1 MKLKC
6 GLTKFNNTWYQM
18 FLGLFTIALQHI
30 TCNEIIIEVIES
42 AVNITQ
48 LKHAWCRRLGHIS
61 SLDLHG
67 LDNIHRMAF
76 KKVSV
81 AKV

>member
-1 MKLKC
+1 MVSNVFKVVY
-6 GLTKFNNTWYQM
+6 NR
-18 FLGLFTIALQHI
+18 I
-30 TCNEIIIEVIES
+30 IIIEVIES

-67 LDNIHRMAF
+67 LDNIHQMAF

>member
-1 MKLKC
+1 MVSN
-6 GLTKFNNTWYQM
+6 KFRVVYNQ
-18 FLGLFTIALQHI
+18 
-30 TCNEIIIEVIES
+30 IIEIIES

-67 LDNIHRMAF
+67 LDNIHQMAF

-81 AKV
+81 AKVYLQIVFLVNHLELHTRT

>member
-1 MKLKC
+1 MVSNV
-6 GLTKFNNTWYQM
+6 FRIVYNR
-18 FLGLFTIALQHI
+18 IP
-30 TCNEIIIEVIES
+30 CNEIIIEVIES

-67 LDNIHRMAF
+67 LDNIHQMAF

>member
-1 MKLKC
+1 MVSNV
-6 GLTKFNNTWYQM
+6 FRVVYNR
-18 FLGLFTIALQHI
+18 I
-30 TCNEIIIEVIES
+30 TAHKPCYEIIIEVIES

-67 LDNIHRMAF
+67 LDNIHQMAF